1 MFKDNSSDTLSVTLL
16 KFFLLTIVVLAPKCI
31 VLHLLLFGGMISAAL
46 IIWICIFAL
55 FVK

>member
-1 MFKDNSSDTLSVTLL
+1 MFKDNATNTLSVTLL
-16 KFFLLTIVVLAPKCI
+16 KILLLTIVVLAPKYI
-31 VLHLLLFGGMISAAL
+31 VLYLLLFGGMISAAL